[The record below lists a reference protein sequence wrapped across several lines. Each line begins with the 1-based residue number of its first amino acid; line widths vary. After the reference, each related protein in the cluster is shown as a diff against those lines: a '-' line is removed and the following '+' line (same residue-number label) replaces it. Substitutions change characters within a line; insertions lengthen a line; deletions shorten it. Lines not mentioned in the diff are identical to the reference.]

1 MAKKATDGSG
11 GGNGKGEFD
20 DIIGVVLLV
29 LALLLFIAQI
39 SFTPQDVGYLSNPPN
54 HPVHNWIGKIG
65 AYLGLASFFLLGLA
79 AYILPFLLGTFGLS
93 RLLDA
98 MAHLRRHSWWSAACG
113 FVLLVSL
120 TGFLHLWRPGTV
132 DSSSAG
138 GLLGTLSY
146 GQNARYDYG
155 FSLLGPIGATIAYLA
170 QGGISLLFLTKFELG
185 AWLNRLWE
193 HRAAAPKAQE

>member
-93 RLLDA
+93 RLLVA
-98 MAHLRRHSWWSAACG
+98 MAHLRRHSWWSATCG
-113 FVLLVSL
+113 FALLVSL
-120 TGFLHLWRPGTV
+120 TGLLHLSHPEEV
-132 DSSSAG
+132 DRIAAQSAG
-138 GLLGTLSY
+138 GFLGWLSY
-146 GQNARYDYG
+146 GQTPRYDFG
-155 FSLLGPIGATIAYLA
+155 FSLLGHVGATIAYLA
-170 QGGISLLFLTKFELG
+170 LGGISLLFITK
-185 AWLNRLWE
+185 
-193 HRAAAPKAQE
+193 